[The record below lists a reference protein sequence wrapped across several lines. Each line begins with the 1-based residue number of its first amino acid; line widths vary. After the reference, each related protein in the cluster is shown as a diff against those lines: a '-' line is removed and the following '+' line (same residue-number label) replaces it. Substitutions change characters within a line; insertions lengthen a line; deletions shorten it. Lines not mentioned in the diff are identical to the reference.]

1 MISPKMTTDQTVNN
15 QARPLG
21 KYPYVKR
28 AGDYLFLSGMS
39 ARLADGSVAGTDVGP
54 DGRRQHDIQL
64 QTRIVI
70 EKIRDTLQGA
80 GADLSA
86 CVAITSYLVDMQDFD
101 GYNAVYGQYFDY
113 QGPARTTV
121 AVHQLPHPDMV
132 VELTAI
138 AYHPLASCGNIT

>member
-1 MISPKMTTDQTVNN
+1 MISPKMTNDRMVNN

-21 KYPYVKR
+21 KYPYLKR

-39 ARLADGSVAGTDVGP
+39 ARLADGSVAGTAVRP
-54 DGRRQHDIQL
+54 DGGRRHDVQL

-70 EKIRDTLQGA
+70 EKIRDALQGV
-80 GADLSA
+80 GADLNT
-86 CVAITSYLVDMQDFD
+86 CIAITGYLVDMQDFD

-113 QGPARTTV
+113 QGPTRTTV

-138 AYHPLASCGNIT
+138 AYHPLAFLKNP